1 MMNVYRQVRHPVLR
15 LISSK
20 PLRCFSDKIPDEKKS
35 EDFKFDEKEMFSEA
49 NMERVKQTISEKMKA
64 IKAQEELE
72 EEQHVH
78 NPENFEFIKSTRL
91 RNISSGVFAYPGRL
105 DFGPEGTTCIYKT
118 NREIYR
124 HAEYVD
130 TILSG
135 ITVYSAYKIAKY
147 AYVLGAFGYGS
158 AAFSLWGFGFW
169 WVALFVQTRYL
180 MATFLTQ
187 VFMIDEIQ
195 LTKDLQHVRVS
206 TVLAR
211 QKVNI
216 FAHLMLRS
224 GRSDIQTVYLFPIKD
239 CSLSPEDKSSSPIM
253 RILI

>member
-35 EDFKFDEKEMFSEA
+35 EDYKIDEKEMFSEA
-49 NMERVKQTISEKMKA
+49 NMERVKQTTSEKMKA

-72 EEQHVH
+72 EE
-78 NPENFEFIKSTRL
+78 STCTRL

-105 DFGPEGTTCIYKT
+105 DFGPEGTMCIYKT
-118 NREIYR
+118 NWEIYR
-124 HAEYVD
+124 YAEYLD

-180 MATFLTQ
+180 MYTYLMR
-187 VFMIDEIQ
+187 VLMIDEIQ

-211 QKVNI
+211 QRVNI
-216 FAHLMLRS
+216 FPHLMLLRS
-224 GRSDIQTVYLFPIKD
+224 GRSNIQTVYLFPIKD
-239 CSLSPEDKSSSPIM
+239 CYLSPEDKSSNPMM
-253 RILI
+253 RILM